1 MIKKNLNYFERKLTA
16 QLQNLLAGYDCN
28 LNDLKTPDEHLADP
42 VDQAAYA
49 TERNFSHHLCSRNNR
64 VKREIERALQKIEN
78 GDYGICDRCDE
89 DISIKRLKATPTAR
103 YCISCKAQLE
113 NEQMLTGIWAS
124 NIQDKNNDE
133 INNNPNANLDN
144 KI

>member
-1 MIKKNLNYFERKLTA
+1 MIKKNLKYFERKLTA

-113 NEQMLTGIWAS
+113 NEQMLTSI
-124 NIQDKNNDE
+124 
-133 INNNPNANLDN
+133 
-144 KI
+144 